1 MIIFRYDKTFDGLL
15 TAIFD
20 AYNRKTF
27 PDKLLGMDEIEP
39 LFVDECFTVI
49 TEEEKSNRVFL
60 SLKKRMM
67 SVTFNMLSFVWL
79 SEVEKSDELLFRYI
93 RKIFDNKE
101 SIELNFA
108 DDDVLQVRNL
118 AKKVSTEKHR
128 LIEFVR
134 FQKAADDIFFAPVS
148 PDHNC
153 LPLAVSHFTNR
164 FADQKWIIYDT
175 KRNYG
180 YYYDLKTA
188 TEMTLDSTHLFPE
201 GKLDEASMAKDEKL
215 YQALWKGYFKSI
227 TIKERIN
234 PKLHRQHLPKRYWK
248 YLTEKQ

>member
-1 MIIFRYDKTFDGLL
+1 MIVFRYDKTFEGLL
-15 TAIFD
+15 TVVFD

-27 PDKLLGMDEIEP
+27 PEKLLGIDEIEP
-39 LFVDECFTVI
+39 LFVDEIFTVI
-49 TEEEKSNRVFL
+49 TDEEKSNRVFK
-60 SLKKRMM
+60 SLKKKMM
-67 SVTFNMLSFVWL
+67 SVTFNMLSYVWL
-79 SEVEKSDELLFRYI
+79 SEAEKSDELLFRYI
-93 RKIFDNKE
+93 CKTFDSKH

-118 AKKVSTEKHR
+118 AKKVNTEKHR

-153 LPLAVSHFTNR
+153 LPLVISHFTNR

-180 YYYDLKTA
+180 FYYDLKTA
-188 TEMTLDSTHLFPE
+188 KEMILDNSNLFPE
-201 GKLDEASMAKDEKL
+201 GKLDQELMAKDEKL
-215 YQALWKGYFKSI
+215 FQELWKGYFKSM

-234 PKLHRQHLPKRYWK
+234 LKLQRQHLPKRYWK